1 MDDDRMPD
9 HTEDPRE
16 QEAGRGG
23 YPETNPAGTMPGDAA
38 PGPGSAGGGDTES
51 GAPSP
56 ATDEE
61 TDRER
66 STGNPGAAG

>member
-1 MDDDRMPD
+1 
-9 HTEDPRE
+9 
-16 QEAGRGG
+16 
-23 YPETNPAGTMPGDAA
+23 MPGDAA
-38 PGPGSAGGGDTES
+38 PGPGSEGGGDTES